1 MKTENSNNT
10 FDIIIDDSFSI
21 HKDNFFSN
29 SDLFPDTERYHT
41 FLLEEISKR
50 INNKQYDDIV
60 CYFNSLNDGLVYE
73 AVLSKDSFH
82 TSLGACLE
90 YFVKTEQYL
99 LAKECKELLEIK
111 IE

>member
-41 FLLEEISKR
+41 FLLK
-50 INNKQYDDIV
+50 K
-60 CYFNSLNDGLVYE
+60 
-73 AVLSKDSFH
+73 
-82 TSLGACLE
+82 
-90 YFVKTEQYL
+90 YL
-99 LAKECKELLEIK
+99 KELITSNMM
-111 IE
+111 I